1 MTLLRF
7 GAEWCAPCRAIGPIL
22 DKILGDYDGMDYV
35 YIDVDEVENT
45 ETVSLY
51 GIRSIPTLVIV
62 DGGVEMSRMSGSA
75 TEDKIRK
82 FIENGRI
89 STE

>member
-1 MTLLRF
+1 MKLLRF

-45 ETVSLY
+45 DTVSLY
-51 GIRSIPTLVIV
+51 SIRSIPTLVIV
-62 DGGVEMSRMSGSA
+62 EDGEEKRRMTGSA
-75 TEDKIRK
+75 SEEIIRK
-82 FIENGRI
+82 FIEG
-89 STE
+89 

>member
-1 MTLLRF
+1 MKLLRF

-22 DKILGDYDGMDYV
+22 DKIMGDYDGMDYL

-45 ETVSLY
+45 DTVSLY

-62 DGGVEMSRMSGSA
+62 EDGEEKRRMTGSA
-75 TEDKIRK
+75 SEEIIRK
-82 FIENGRI
+82 FIEG
-89 STE
+89 

>member
-1 MTLLRF
+1 MKLLRF

-45 ETVSLY
+45 DTVSLY

-62 DGGVEMSRMSGSA
+62 EDGEEKRRMTGSA
-75 TEDKIRK
+75 SEEIIRK
-82 FIENGRI
+82 FIEG
-89 STE
+89 